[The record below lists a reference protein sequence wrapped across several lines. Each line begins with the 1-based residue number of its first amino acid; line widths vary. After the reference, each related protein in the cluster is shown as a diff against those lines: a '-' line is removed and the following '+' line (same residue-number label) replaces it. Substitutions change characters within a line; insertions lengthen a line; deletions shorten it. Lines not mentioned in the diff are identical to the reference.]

1 MMYNVFMATKWHV
14 LYYKIIDG
22 KSPVA
27 DFIDSR
33 KERNQAKILSL
44 LSFLEEKGPNLP
56 RPYSDLLE
64 DGIHELRIKLS
75 GDQIRILYFFC
86 FKNFIILTN
95 VFTKISNRIPKSE
108 INKSKKYRKDFFN
121 RFNEKYLRRLINENI

>member
-1 MMYNVFMATKWHV
+1 MATKWHV